1 MPLTM
6 YVMGPFSL
14 GCIQL
19 VF

>member
-6 YVMGPFSL
+6 YVMGHFSL